1 VTRRESSKPVR
12 LTRPGTDQSPT
23 LRLIE
28 SLISGNQ
35 QELRDTAGYPLERLV
50 ATINEIGFECDC
62 CTRCCTSEFNGH
74 VFLLDQ
80 DAGRIRQ
87 IDKRALIP
95 APGPEFCDQDGSFYV
110 SGYALRIHPDGSCIF
125 LTGNRCRCYAERPEI
140 CRVYPYMIRREADS
154 IGIIEWRQISG
165 LNEHGTY
172 HNPIPLEES
181 RRLARITREYEC
193 RFLAQEIAFLK
204 FVHQLAEERGLC
216 HIRRVYD
223 AGMRDFHRGGR
234 IRIFVW
240 NGGGFDEWMMQGPK
254 WGDGVPVRV
263 NPEERNN
270 PDQG

>member
-1 VTRRESSKPVR
+1 MRRRSSKS
-12 LTRPGTDQSPT
+12 LHHTKPGTNQSPT

-28 SLISGNQ
+28 SLISGHL
-35 QELRDTAGYPLERLV
+35 QEMRDTAGYPLERLA
-50 ATINEIGFECDC
+50 ATIKEIGFECNC
-62 CTRCCTSEFNGH
+62 CTRCCTAEFNGH

-80 DAGRIRQ
+80 DTGRIRQ
-87 IDKRALIP
+87 IDERALIP

-125 LTGNRCRCYAERPEI
+125 LDGNRYRCYADRPEI
-140 CRVYPYMIRREADS
+140 CRVYPYMIRREADTR
-154 IGIIEWRQISG
+154 GIVDWRQISG

-172 HNPIPLEES
+172 HNPIPVEDC
-181 RRLARITREYEC
+181 RRLARMTQEYEC

-204 FVHQLAEERGLC
+204 FFHQLAGERGLR

-240 NGGGFDEWMMQGPK
+240 NREGFDEWMMQGPE
-254 WGDGVPVRV
+254 WDDGVPVRDD
-263 NPEERNN
+263 PAERNN
-270 PDQG
+270 PDRG